1 MKKSSKRLICFLVV
15 FSLLLA
21 MVDTSFV
28 AARTSVYAEMERKN
42 PAIPD
47 MVNVPDA
54 ETPPAG
60 QTVLPV
66 VTPSA
71 LPTGPTLTV
80 TPSALPTGPA
90 VTVTPSAIPTEEPVV
105 TPVPTPGITEEPA
118 VTPEPTATARPKPT
132 ATPGPVKDKTPFKI
146 SARKAGKDKLVISW
160 AKRKSASKYKVWQK
174 KQGAKKWKVIKTT
187 KLLKHTVKIKTG
199 KYYKF
204 RITAIFGKKKVI
216 GKTANITACI
226 PGNISKLLY
235 KRVATRKVNL
245 SWKRGNCTKS
255 FIVYRKL
262 KKGSF
267 KKVATVKK
275 AKYKDESVKIGKKY
289 VYKIVPVYNNEKVK
303 ISGGNTYIG
312 ILIKDEINTAIQNY
326 SYKELCSD
334 IEALGKLYGNRF
346 KYNIIGQSHDG
357 RNIYDIVI
365 GNQYADQ
372 SILVVAEL
380 HAREYMT
387 SQLCMKQIE
396 YYLQNYREELDGVKV
411 SDVLSKVAIHYV
423 PMANPDG
430 AAISQYGFS
439 AIRNKS
445 LRKKLLKMPGA
456 DNPSLWKA
464 NARGV
469 DLNKNYPYEYTPR
482 QGRRGSQGYTGT
494 KKCSEP
500 ETKAIVDLINKL
512 KGSTTV
518 MGQIN
523 YHATGSIVFGDYEG
537 PLKETITEMY
547 NLACDIT
554 GYTSAAS
561 YKGDGKSVGNLREF
575 VMYKKKLPSITLEIG
590 KSPCPLPNSEFKDV
604 WKRNKNLILK
614 ETEMLINKDEE

>member
-1 MKKSSKRLICFLVV
+1 MEKSSKRLICFLIVL
-15 FSLLLA
+15 SLLLA
-21 MVDTSFV
+21 MGDSSSVI
-28 AARTSVYAEMERKN
+28 AMTSVHVEMERKN
-42 PAIPD
+42 PVMPD
-47 MVNVPDA
+47 TVNITDM
-54 ETPPAG
+54 EEPPAG

-66 VTPSA
+66 
-71 LPTGPTLTV
+71 V

-90 VTVTPSAIPTEEPVV
+90 VTVTPSAIPTEEPVITPAPTPDITKEPDV
-105 TPVPTPGITEEPA
+105 TPSPTVKPTPA
-118 VTPEPTATARPKPT
+118 PT

-146 SARKAGKDKLVISW
+146 SARKAGKDKLAISW
-160 AKRKSASKYKVWQK
+160 AKRKSANKYKVWQK
-174 KQGAKKWKVIKTT
+174 KQGAKKWKVVKTT
-187 KLLKHTVKIKTG
+187 KSLKYTVRIKTG

-216 GKTANITACI
+216 GKTENITACI
-226 PGNISKLLY
+226 PGNVSNLLY

-255 FIVYRKL
+255 FIVYRKPG
-262 KKGSF
+262 KGSF

-289 VYKIVPVYNNEKVK
+289 IYKIVPVYNNEKVK
-303 ISGGNTYIG
+303 ISGGNTYISV
-312 ILIKDEINTAIQNY
+312 LIKDEINTTMQNY

-334 IEALGKLYGNRF
+334 IEALGKLYGSRF
-346 KYNIIGQSHDG
+346 KYNIIGQSWDG

-396 YYLQNYREELDGVKV
+396 YYLQNYNEELDGVKV
-411 SDVLSKVAIHYV
+411 SDVLGNVAIHYV

-482 QGRRGSQGYTGT
+482 QGKRGSQGYTGT

-518 MGQIN
+518 RGQIN

-537 PLKETITEMY
+537 PLEETITEMY

-590 KSPCPLPNSEFKDV
+590 KSPCPLPSSEFKDV
-604 WKRNKNLILK
+604 WKRNKNLILR
-614 ETEMLINKDEE
+614 ETEMLINKNEE

>member
-1 MKKSSKRLICFLVV
+1 MEKSSKRLICFLVV

-21 MVDTSFV
+21 MVNPAPVT
-28 AARTSVYAEMERKN
+28 ARTSVHVQMERKN
-42 PAIPD
+42 PAMQD
-47 MVNVPDA
+47 VVNITDA

-60 QTVLPV
+60 QTVLPA
-66 VTPSA
+66 VTPSV
-71 LPTGPTLTV
+71 LPTGP
-80 TPSALPTGPA
+80 S
-90 VTVTPSAIPTEEPVV
+90 VTVTPSAIPTEEPVI
-105 TPVPTPGITEEPA
+105 TPSPTPGITEEPA
-118 VTPEPTATARPKPT
+118 VTPSPSPTPTSKPTPVPT
-132 ATPGPVKDKTPFKI
+132 ATPGPVKDKKPFKI

-187 KLLKHTVKIKTG
+187 KSLKHTVQIKTG

-204 RITAIFGKKKVI
+204 RITAIFGKKKVMD
-216 GKTANITACI
+216 KTENITACI
-226 PGNISKLLY
+226 PGNVSQLLY

-255 FIVYRKL
+255 FIVYRKI

-312 ILIKDEINTAIQNY
+312 VLIKDEINTTIQNY

-334 IEALGKLYGNRF
+334 IEALEKLYGNRF

-518 MGQIN
+518 VGQIN

-547 NLACDIT
+547 SLACDIT

-575 VMYKKKLPSITLEIG
+575 VMYKKNLPSITLEIG

-614 ETEMLINKDEE
+614 ETEMLINNDGE